1 MNSVKRI
8 IVEKREKFAEES
20 KKLLKEIN
28 EGLHIKGV
36 DSIRLLNVYDVEG
49 LSEEDY
55 IQSKNS
61 VFSEPNVDIVTEEDL
76 HIPEGAYAFR
86 TQLLPGQFD
95 QRGDSAGQ
103 CIEIITLKERP
114 IIESSRVVV
123 MTGTLTNEEENKI
136 KNYLINPVESHEVP
150 LGKPLSLKQVLPS
163 PDEVKRVDGF
173 IDFTKEELN
182 TYKDQMGFAMS
193 YDDMTH
199 IQKYFIGKHRNP
211 SITELKVLDTYWSD
225 HCRHTTFFSEITGV
239 AIEEGPYS
247 DAIRSAYQ
255 TYLNDRNYVYG
266 DTDRDVTL
274 MDLAVISAKKQ
285 KKSGN
290 LEDLDISDEIN
301 ACSIN
306 VPVDVNGVNEDYL
319 VMFKN
324 ETHNHPTEIEP
335 FGGASTCLGG
345 AIRDPLSGRVY
356 VYQGMRLTGSGDPR
370 TPVEETIPGKL
381 PQIKITREAA
391 KGFSSYGN
399 QIGLATGLVEEVYDE
414 GFLAKRMEVGAV
426 IGAAPKKNVR
436 REKPASGDAILIVGG
451 DTGRDGCGGA
461 TGSSKELDE
470 ESILTCGAEV
480 QKGNA
485 PVERKLQRLFRN
497 EDLSVLIKKCNDF
510 GAGGVSVAI
519 GELADSIDIDLD
531 KVPVKY
537 AGLDGTEL
545 AISESQE
552 RMAVVVA
559 AEDVEAFKALSEEEN
574 LVAVQVATVTD
585 SGYLRMTW
593 AGDTVLELERDFI
606 ETNGVKSK
614 TSVEVKAAKE
624 VDNFFKKNER
634 NNLSG
639 ANKEAWLEN
648 LKRLNVC
655 SKQGLV
661 ENFDSSVGAS
671 TVLWPF
677 GGHYRKTPIQG
688 MVSKVPVLN
697 GETTTGTIM
706 TFGYDPEIG
715 KWSTFHGGMYSV
727 VDSIARLVAIGGDY
741 RKARFSMQ
749 EYFEKLGT
757 APEKWGKPF
766 SGLLGVNKVLSEFA
780 LAAIGGKDSM
790 SGTFKNINV
799 PPTVISFAVAPVKVD
814 KVISPELKKSGSSL
828 VLFSHNRDEKECP
841 NFGQLKEAYNRI
853 HLGIQDGSIL
863 SAYAIGKGGVAGA
876 ISKMAFGNKIG
887 AALNN
892 RVSFNGLF
900 EESYGSILM
909 EVESASVEALLKG
922 AYGEHFT
929 AIGHT
934 TSKETINVAN
944 ITEIGLDEALNAW
957 ETPLSEVFPMTE
969 NLDEPVQ
976 NVEYKAQT
984 IKKASV
990 KIAKPKVF
998 IPAFPGTNSE
1008 YDTAR
1013 AFEEAGADVEIA
1025 VFKNL
1030 SSKDISDSVDHMVKL
1045 INSSQII
1052 AIPGGFS
1059 AGDEPDGSGKFIA
1072 SVFKNPKMTEAVMN
1086 LLNNRDGL
1094 MLGICNGFQALIK
1107 LGLLPYG
1114 EIKDLHEDAPTVT
1127 FNKIGRHVSRV
1138 ARIKVASNK
1147 SPWLMETSV
1156 GEVYDTPLSHGEGRF
1171 ACRPEEFE
1179 HLIKNGQIATQYVDY
1194 NNNASNDGAFN
1205 PNGSYS
1211 AVEGIT
1217 SLDGRVLGKMGHNER
1232 VGKHVMK
1239 NIPGQFDIGIFK
1251 SGVNYYK

>member
-1 MNSVKRI
+1 MSSVKRI
-8 IVEKREKFAEES
+8 IVEKKDRFAEES
-20 KKLLKEIN
+20 KKLLKEIK
-28 EGLHIKGV
+28 EGLHIAGIESV
-36 DSIRLLNVYDVEG
+36 RMLNVYDVEG
-49 LSEEDY
+49 LTDADY
-55 IQSKNS
+55 VQSKNS
-61 VFSEPNVDIVTEEDL
+61 VFSEPNVDIVTEETVD
-76 HIPEGAYAFR
+76 IDEGTFAFR

-114 IIESSRVVV
+114 LIDTSMIYI
-123 MTGTLTNEEENKI
+123 MTGTLTIEEKEKI
-136 KNYLINPVESHEVP
+136 KNYLVNPVEAHEVP
-150 LGKPLSLKQVLPS
+150 LGKPLSLDKHLAAP
-163 PDEVKRVDGF
+163 EKVKRVDGF
-173 IDFTKEELN
+173 IDFTLDELE
-182 TYKDQMGFAMS
+182 TYRAEMGFAMS
-193 YDDMTH
+193 AEDIAH
-199 IQKYFIGKHRNP
+199 IQKYFISKRRNP
-211 SITELKVLDTYWSD
+211 TITELKVLDTYWSD
-225 HCRHTTFFSEITGV
+225 HCRHTTFFSEITAVG
-239 AIEEGPYS
+239 IEEGPYS
-247 DAIRSAYQ
+247 NVIRDAYQ
-255 TYLNDRNYVYG
+255 TYLDDRAYVYG
-266 DTDRDVTL
+266 ETDRDISL

-285 KKSGN
+285 RKAGN
-290 LEDLDISDEIN
+290 LEDLDVSDEIN

-306 VPVDVNGVNEDYL
+306 VPVDVNGVDEDYL

-356 VYQGMRLTGSGDPR
+356 VYQGMRVTGSGDPR

-436 REKPASGDAILIVGG
+436 REKPVAGDAILIVGG
-451 DTGRDGCGGA
+451 ETGRDGCGGA
-461 TGSSKELDE
+461 TGSSKEQDE
-470 ESILTCGAEV
+470 DSILTCGAEV

-497 EDLSVLIKKCNDF
+497 EALSVLIKKCNDF

-519 GELADSIDIDLD
+519 GELADSIDINLD

-552 RMAVVVA
+552 RMAVVVGA
-559 AEDVEAFKALSEEEN
+559 KDVEAFKALSADEN
-574 LVAVQVATVTD
+574 LEAVEVATVTD

-593 AGDTVLELERDFI
+593 AGDTILDLDRDFI
-606 ETNGVKSK
+606 ETNGVKTK
-614 TSVEVKAAKE
+614 AAVEVKAAKE
-624 VDNFFKKNER
+624 EKNFFNKNKECADQTACKETWLD
-634 NNLSG
+634 NLS
-639 ANKEAWLEN
+639 
-648 LKRLNVC
+648 RLNVC

-661 ENFDSSVGAS
+661 ENFDSSIGAA
-671 TVLWPF
+671 TVLSPF
-677 GGHYRKTPIQG
+677 GGHYRKTPTQG
-688 MVSKVPVLN
+688 MVAKVPVLN

-706 TFGYDPEIG
+706 TFGYDPEVG

-749 EYFEKLGT
+749 EYFEKLGSS
-757 APEKWGKPF
+757 PEKWGKPF
-766 SGLLGVNKVLSEFA
+766 SSLLGVNKVLSEFG

-790 SGTFKNINV
+790 SGTFKDINV

-814 KVISPELKKSGSSL
+814 RVISPEFKKKDSTL
-828 VLFSHNRDEKECP
+828 VLFKHNRDAVDCP
-841 NFGQLKEAYNRI
+841 DFTELKRAYNMI
-853 HLGIQDGSIL
+853 HLGIQDETIL
-863 SAYAIGKGGVAGA
+863 SAYAIGKGGLAGA
-876 ISKMAFGNKIG
+876 LSKMSFGNKIG
-887 AALNN
+887 ATLNG
-892 RVSFNGLF
+892 RLAFNDLF

-909 EVESASVEALLKG
+909 EVAAERVAALQQESFGKNFVVVGETSAEAVIKVDDL
-922 AYGEHFT
+922 
-929 AIGHT
+929 
-934 TSKETINVAN
+934 TIEV
-944 ITEIGLDEALNAW
+944 DEAIKAW
-957 ETPLSEVFPMTE
+957 ETPLAKVFPLTE
-969 NLDEPVQ
+969 ALDEPVEDIVY
-976 NVEYKAQT
+976 NAQT
-984 IKKASV
+984 IKRAAV
-990 KIAKPKVF
+990 KIAKPRVF
-998 IPAFPGTNSE
+998 IPAFPGTNCE

-1013 AFEEAGADVEIA
+1013 VFEQAGAEVEIA

-1030 SSKDISDSVDHMVKL
+1030 NSKDIMASVDHMVKL
-1045 INSSQII
+1045 INQSQII

-1114 EIKDLHEDAPTVT
+1114 EIKDLDAQAPTVT
-1127 FNKIGRHVSRV
+1127 YNKIGRHVSSIARV
-1138 ARIKVASNK
+1138 KVASNK

-1156 GEVYDTPLSHGEGRF
+1156 GEVYNTPLSHGEGRF
-1171 ACRPEEFE
+1171 ACQPEEFE
-1179 HLIKNGQIATQYVDY
+1179 QLVKNGQIATQYVDY
-1194 NNNASNDGAFN
+1194 NDVASNNGAFN
-1205 PNGSYS
+1205 PNGSLS

-1217 SLDGRVLGKMGHNER
+1217 SLDGRILGKMGHNER
-1232 VGKHVMK
+1232 VGKNVMK

>member
-1 MNSVKRI
+1 MSSVKRI
-8 IVEKREKFAEES
+8 IVEKKDRFADES
-20 KKLLKEIN
+20 RKLFNEIRD
-28 EGLHIKGV
+28 GLHIAGIENV
-36 DSIRLLNVYDVEG
+36 RLLNIYDVEG

-55 IQSKNS
+55 TQSKNS
-61 VFSEPNVDIVTEEDL
+61 VFSEPNVDHVTEEIL
-76 HIPEGAYAFR
+76 SLKEGTFAFR

-103 CIEIITLKERP
+103 CIEIITLKTRP
-114 IIESSRVVV
+114 LIESSRVFA
-123 MTGTLTNEEENKI
+123 MTGTFTEEEKEKI
-136 KNYLINPVESHEVP
+136 KTYLINPVESHEVP
-150 LGKPLSLKQVLPS
+150 LGKPLSLNQELAKP
-163 PDEVKRVDGF
+163 EKVKRINGF
-173 IDFTKEELN
+173 LDFSDEELE
-182 TYKDQMGFAMS
+182 TYRNEIGFAMS
-193 YDDMTH
+193 FDDIKH
-199 IQKYFIGKHRNP
+199 IQKYFVTKKRNP

-225 HCRHTTFFSEITGV
+225 HCRHTTFFSEITAVG
-239 AIEEGPYS
+239 IEEGPYS
-247 DAIRSAYQ
+247 QNVRDAYQ
-255 TYLNDRNYVYG
+255 TYLDDRAYVYG
-266 DTDRDVTL
+266 DRDKDVSL

-285 KKSGN
+285 KKAGN

-306 VPVDVNGVNEDYL
+306 VPVDVNGVDEDYL

-345 AIRDPLSGRVY
+345 AIRDPLSGRVF
-356 VYQGMRLTGSGDPR
+356 VYQGLRLTGSGDPR

-381 PQIKITREAA
+381 PQIKITRQAA

-436 REKPASGDAILIVGG
+436 REKPVAGDAIIIVGG
-451 DTGRDGCGGA
+451 ETGRDGCGGA
-461 TGSSKELDE
+461 TGSSKEQDE
-470 ESILTCGAEV
+470 DSILTCGAEV

-485 PVERKLQRLFRN
+485 PVERKIQRLFRN
-497 EDLSVLIKKCNDF
+497 ENLSTLIKKCNDF

-519 GELADSIDIDLD
+519 GELADSIDIDLN

-552 RMAVVVA
+552 RMAVVVSA
-559 AEDVEAFKALSEEEN
+559 KDVEAFITLSANEN
-574 LVAVQVATVTD
+574 LEAVQVATVTD
-585 SGYLRMTW
+585 SGYLRMEW
-593 AGDTVLELERDFI
+593 SGDTILELERDFI
-606 ETNGVKSK
+606 ETNGVKTK
-614 TSVEVKAAKE
+614 ASVEVKAAQRE
-624 VDNFFKKNER
+624 NNFFNKNKTCV
-634 NNLSG
+634 S
-639 ANKEAWLEN
+639 AEACKDTWLEN
-648 LKRLNVC
+648 LQRLNVC
-655 SKQGLV
+655 SRQGLV
-661 ENFDSSVGAS
+661 ENFDSSIGAA
-671 TVLWPF
+671 TVLSPF

-688 MVSKVPVLN
+688 MVAKVPVLN

-706 TFGYDPEIG
+706 TYGYDPEVG

-741 RKARFSMQ
+741 RKSRFSMQ

-757 APEKWGKPF
+757 SPEKWGKPF
-766 SGLLGVNKVLSEFA
+766 SSLLGVNKVLSEFG

-790 SGTFKNINV
+790 SGTFKDINV

-814 KVISPELKKSGSSL
+814 KIISPELKKTDSAL
-828 VLFSHNRDEKECP
+828 VLYKHTRDENDCP
-841 NFGQLKEAYNRI
+841 NFDGLKKAYNRI

-863 SAYAIGKGGVAGA
+863 SAYAIGKGGIAGA
-876 ISKMAFGNKIG
+876 LSKMTFGNKIG
-887 AALNN
+887 AEVNSLL
-892 RVSFNGLF
+892 SFNDLF
-900 EESYGSILM
+900 EEAYGSILM
-909 EVESASVEALLKG
+909 EVPKDRVASLSQEGFMGIGKTLEEAVIR
-922 AYGEHFT
+922 T
-929 AIGHT
+929 ADI
-934 TSKETINVAN
+934 EVRI
-944 ITEIGLDEALNAW
+944 EDALSTW
-957 ETPLSEVFPMTE
+957 EKPLSEVFPLKE
-969 NLDEPVQ
+969 DLEEAVKNI
-976 NVEYKAQT
+976 EYKAQT
-984 IKKASV
+984 IKRASI

-1008 YDTAR
+1008 YDTAKVFR
-1013 AFEEAGADVEIA
+1013 DAGADVEVV

-1030 SSKDISDSVDHMVKL
+1030 NSKDIMESVDHMVKL
-1045 INSSQII
+1045 INQSQII
-1052 AIPGGFS
+1052 ALPGGFS

-1094 MLGICNGFQALIK
+1094 MMGICNGFQALIK

-1114 EIKDLHEDAPTVT
+1114 EIKDLDAEAPTVT
-1127 FNKIGRHVSRV
+1127 FNKNGRHVSSIARV
-1138 ARIKVASNK
+1138 KVASNK
-1147 SPWLMETSV
+1147 SPWMMETEV
-1156 GEVYDTPLSHGEGRF
+1156 GQVYNTPLSHGEGRF
-1171 ACRPEEFE
+1171 ACNPEEFE
-1179 HLIKNGQIATQYVDY
+1179 ALIKNGQIATQYVDY
-1194 NNNASNDGAFN
+1194 SDNASNDGAFN
-1205 PNGSYS
+1205 PNGSLC

-1217 SLDGRVLGKMGHNER
+1217 SLDGRILGKMGHNER